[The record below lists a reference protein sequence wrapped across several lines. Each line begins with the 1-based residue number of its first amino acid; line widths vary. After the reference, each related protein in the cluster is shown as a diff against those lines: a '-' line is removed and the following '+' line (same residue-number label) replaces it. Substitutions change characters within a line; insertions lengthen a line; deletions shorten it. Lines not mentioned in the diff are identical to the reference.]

1 MNTKTLNIHEV
12 TAHISELIRAVQEG
26 DEVIIARDGQPVAR
40 LVPYRAPRSVRR
52 FGVLAGQVKLHDD
65 FDEPLTEDLLKSF
78 EGEQR
83 ACSSM
88 LTSICG
94 GSRTTQR

>member
-12 TAHISELIRAVQEG
+12 TAYISEFVRAVQQG
-26 DEVIIARDGQPVAR
+26 DDVIIARDGEPVAR

-52 FGVLAGQVKLHDD
+52 FGVLAGQVKLRDD

-78 EGEQR
+78 EGD
-83 ACSSM
+83 
-88 LTSICG
+88 
-94 GSRTTQR
+94 